1 MSCFFERINTIDK
14 PLHSSLK
21 RRDSQIN
28 KIRNEKGEII
38 SHTTTEIQK
47 KKKKRMLWTLYASKL
62 NNLEEMDKFL
72 ESCNPLKL
80 NQEGIDNLNRLTTW
94 SEIESV
100 KQKIYTSLQTN
111 SGLDGFTREF

>member
-1 MSCFFERINTIDK
+1 
-14 PLHSSLK
+14 
-21 RRDSQIN
+21 
-28 KIRNEKGEII
+28 
-38 SHTTTEIQK
+38 
-47 KKKKRMLWTLYASKL
+47 MLWMLYASKL
-62 NNLEEMDKFL
+62 DNLEEMDKFL

-80 NQEGIDNLNRLTTW
+80 NQEGIDNLNRLTPW

>member
-47 KKKKRMLWTLYASKL
+47 KKKKRML
-62 NNLEEMDKFL
+62 
-72 ESCNPLKL
+72 
-80 NQEGIDNLNRLTTW
+80 
-94 SEIESV
+94 
-100 KQKIYTSLQTN
+100 
-111 SGLDGFTREF
+111 

>member
-47 KKKKRMLWTLYASKL
+47 K
-62 NNLEEMDKFL
+62 
-72 ESCNPLKL
+72 
-80 NQEGIDNLNRLTTW
+80 
-94 SEIESV
+94 
-100 KQKIYTSLQTN
+100 
-111 SGLDGFTREF
+111 

>member
-47 KKKKRMLWTLYASKL
+47 KKKENAM
-62 NNLEEMDKFL
+62 NVI
-72 ESCNPLKL
+72 C
-80 NQEGIDNLNRLTTW
+80 QQ
-94 SEIESV
+94 IE
-100 KQKIYTSLQTN
+100 QPRRN
-111 SGLDGFTREF
+111 G